1 VTQILVRFVLGG
13 ALVAALPVIAQR
25 LGPQTA
31 GLALLFP
38 AVSFAGLLFV
48 GKSQGLPAVA
58 TASLAAVVGLPT
70 VVAFLLAVHLSAR
83 RGMSLSVTL
92 ALGTLSWF
100 AVAAPIELWSRRRRA

>member
-1 VTQILVRFVLGG
+1 MTQIFVRFVLGG
-13 ALVAALPVIAQR
+13 ALVAALPLIARR

-48 GKSQGLPAVA
+48 GKSEGLPAVA
-58 TASLAAVVGLPT
+58 TTSLAAIVGLPT
-70 VVAFLLAVHLSAR
+70 VIAFLLAVHVSAR
-83 RGMSLSVTL
+83 RGLSLPVTL

-100 AVAAPIELWSRRRRA
+100 AMAVPLELWSRRRRI